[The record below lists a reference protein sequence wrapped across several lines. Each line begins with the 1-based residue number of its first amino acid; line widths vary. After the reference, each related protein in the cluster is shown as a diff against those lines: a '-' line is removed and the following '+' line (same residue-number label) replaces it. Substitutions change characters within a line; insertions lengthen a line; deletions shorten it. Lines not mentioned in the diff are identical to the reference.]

1 MRRYST
7 TPTTSQHFD
16 KHSNYWSSQG
26 RVIGLKTT
34 MRTTRIY
41 DAAGNSLVENAIQRI
56 RNVAATLRESL
67 TESTGLRF
75 SSQHPLWTW
84 ACRHGAWLLNR
95 FQPFQGSTSYEL
107 CQGRTHEGK
116 LCEYGKIALHTRSP
130 SKDSKQTPDGRLAFV
145 WERQRFRTLG

>member
-1 MRRYST
+1 MQYYSDNE
-7 TPTTSQHFD
+7 PTLRQAFKLLLQSRSAF
-16 KHSNYWSSQG
+16 
-26 RVIGLKTT
+26 GLKTT

-56 RNVAATLRESL
+56 RNVAATLMESL

-84 ACRHGAWLLNR
+84 ACRHGAWWLNR

-107 CQGRTHEGK
+107 CQGRTYEGK
-116 LCEYGKIALHTRSP
+116 LCEYGEICFCVLKAQAGFQGRPEMEGWDLSW
-130 SKDSKQTPDGRLAFV
+130 KDRDPRRL
-145 WERQRFRTLG
+145 G